1 MGEHVIR
8 VKKLKDGVMVQV
20 PPEDLFEHVETVLQ
34 RKINLLNWIINNYE
48 SMQDDTIKRYIED
61 LKKSLEDLKL
71 NVKARALIFDE
82 FTWSWLSYL
91 WVISG
96 KTIEE
101 ICDRACSIADLN
113 MRLEKGYAE
122 IRKEDSKQSVQGERE

>member
-1 MGEHVIR
+1 MASATRLVRARG
-8 VKKLKDGVMVQV
+8 
-20 PPEDLFEHVETVLQ
+20 VLQ
-34 RKINLLNWIINNYE
+34 RKINLLNCNYE

-113 MRLEKGYAE
+113 MRLEAMLKLE
-122 IRKEDSKQSVQGERE
+122 KKIVSKAYRVNGNER